1 VLEFKITYLKVK
13 LETTQLQTLK
23 FLFRDLEVCKLS
35 METTR
40 VLASVLVPRKML
52 EWSKVVPYT
61 AALLLMPSQ
70 RVLKDPGVESIL
82 VNF

>member
-23 FLFRDLEVCKLS
+23 LLSRYLEIWELSTKTLWMLVLLEVPKKLQ
-35 METTR
+35 
-40 VLASVLVPRKML
+40 
-52 EWSKVVPYT
+52 EWSKDVLYT
-61 AALLLMPSQ
+61 APLLLMLFL
-70 RVLKDPGVESIL
+70 RVLKDPGVTFIL